1 MKQRP
6 MKKEYDFSSAAR
18 GPVVS
23 HRGKSRITIYIDDE
37 ILDEFRKRG
46 DASGRGYQTMMNAA
60 LREYLGKSSPPIDVE
75 TLRRVIREEWKSGMK
90 TKTSVTLSEEVLRL
104 IDQNAQGEKNRS
116 AFIETAVRAYL
127 EVVKRRGRDQ
137 EDLSIINRLSEKLNS
152 EATDVLGYQ
161 AEK

>member
-1 MKQRP
+1 M
-6 MKKEYDFSSAAR
+6 
-18 GPVVS
+18 
-23 HRGKSRITIYIDDE
+23 
-37 ILDEFRKRG
+37 
-46 DASGRGYQTMMNAA
+46 ASGRTNVSDRAPQRWYNG
-60 LREYLGKSSPPIDVE
+60 
-75 TLRRVIREEWKSGMK
+75 GMK

>member
-1 MKQRP
+1 
-6 MKKEYDFSSAAR
+6 
-18 GPVVS
+18 
-23 HRGKSRITIYIDDE
+23 
-37 ILDEFRKRG
+37 
-46 DASGRGYQTMMNAA
+46 
-60 LREYLGKSSPPIDVE
+60 
-75 TLRRVIREEWKSGMK
+75 MK